1 MGNALIFFFIFLC
14 MAFAAGFALR
24 WFALLL
30 AGLGAAAPLCGAGHL
45 DLIPDLYAGPIP
57 GAV

>member
-1 MGNALIFFFIFLC
+1 MGNALTFFFIFLC

-30 AGLGAAAPLCGAGHL
+30 AGRGRPS
-45 DLIPDLYAGPIP
+45 PR
-57 GAV
+57 